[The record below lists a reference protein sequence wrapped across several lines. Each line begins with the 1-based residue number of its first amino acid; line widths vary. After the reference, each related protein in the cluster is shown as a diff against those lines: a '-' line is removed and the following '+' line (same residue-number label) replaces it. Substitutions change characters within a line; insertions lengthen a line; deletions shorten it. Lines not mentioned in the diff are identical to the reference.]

1 MELKV
6 KRDIFR
12 NCIHGHVDGHAGG
25 LLCLLLDLAMHTDD
39 DDDGEERL
47 PVLELDAAAGG

>member
-12 NCIHGHVDGHAGG
+12 NCIHGHVDGHAGV

-39 DDDGEERL
+39 DDDGEERS
-47 PVLELDAAAGG
+47 PVLEVDAAAGG